1 MIEGGRRRGEG
12 KTERERERE
21 RELNGNIERKK
32 ERERE
37 RDRVRKTDRGEWR
50 GFEIIN
56 LWRTVQ
62 GTFVELFFRV

>member
-1 MIEGGRRRGEG
+1 MEIL
-12 KTERERERE
+12 RERKRE
-21 RELNGNIERKK
+21 R

-62 GTFVELFFRV
+62 GTFVEFFFRV